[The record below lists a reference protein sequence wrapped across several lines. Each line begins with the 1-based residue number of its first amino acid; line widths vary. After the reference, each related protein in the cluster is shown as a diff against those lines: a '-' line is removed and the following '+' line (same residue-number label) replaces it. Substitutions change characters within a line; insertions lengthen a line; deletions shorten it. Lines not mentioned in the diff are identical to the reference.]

1 MRYLVY
7 ALKHYLRSIN
17 LLNSYQG
24 GLSSHALMIMIVAF
38 LQDRRINDSE
48 NDPVGQIFHDFLEL
62 YGNNLDY
69 FNKIIYAVLPNGHKN
84 NNPDLPNFY

>member
-48 NDPVGQIFHDFLEL
+48 NDPVG
-62 YGNNLDY
+62 
-69 FNKIIYAVLPNGHKN
+69 
-84 NNPDLPNFY
+84 